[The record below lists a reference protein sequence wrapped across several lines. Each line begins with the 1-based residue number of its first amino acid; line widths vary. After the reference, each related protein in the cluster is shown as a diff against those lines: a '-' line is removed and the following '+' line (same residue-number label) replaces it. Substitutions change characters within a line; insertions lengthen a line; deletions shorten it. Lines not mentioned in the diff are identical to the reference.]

1 MTLQKNRFNRKHDQ
15 NIRETVAAGTGV
27 SVAKRAPRARTL
39 RWLAAAA
46 AICLCLFGATSALA
60 MGVPAANGLL
70 YLILPEAAQFFKP
83 VQKSAVDQEIEVKVE
98 SAYIHGTEA
107 EAVISVRDLTDDR
120 LDESIDLYDSY
131 DIQTGFDSVGT
142 CSQIGYDPETKT
154 ATFLIWMKSMRDSDI
169 IQGEKITLT
178 VQTLLSGKT
187 ETLGVPV
194 DLDWSAIPKTVET
207 ELADPYD
214 AVVMAPGD
222 TISVPHEG
230 FYLTGIGYVGGELH
244 IQLYTPGRDAYDDH
258 AFLYLQNENEE
269 RIYGQML
276 YRGSYNCGDAKKE
289 RRADYVEY
297 AFDVPQ
303 SELENYLL
311 FGDFYSASLRIDG
324 NWSVTFPLD
333 DE

>member
-1 MTLQKNRFNRKHDQ
+1 MTLQKYRFNQKHDR

-27 SVAKRAPRARTL
+27 SVAKRVPRR
-39 RWLAAAA
+39 AAARAGIVFA
-46 AICLCLFGATSALA
+46 ALAVCCITVTSALA
-60 MGVPAANGLL
+60 MGVPAANDLL
-70 YLILPEAAQFFKP
+70 YLVLPDAAQFFKP
-83 VQKSAVDQEIEVKVE
+83 VQKSAVDQGIEVKVE

-107 EAVISVRDLTDDR
+107 EAVISVRDLNDDR

-131 DIQTGFDSVGT
+131 DIQTGFDSLGA

-154 ATFLIWMKSMRDSDI
+154 ATFLIWMKSMRESDI
-169 IQGEKITLT
+169 IRGQKITLT
-178 VQTLLSGKT
+178 VQTLLSDRT
-187 ETLGVPV
+187 EALGVPV
-194 DLDWSAIPKTVET
+194 DVDWSAIPERAET

-222 TISVPHEG
+222 TISVPFEG
-230 FYLTGIGYVGGELH
+230 VCLTGIGYVGGKLH
-244 IQLYTPGRDAYDDH
+244 IQLHTPGRYEYDDH
-258 AFLYLQNENEE
+258 AFLYLRDENGEQTE
-269 RIYGQML
+269 ARML

-289 RRADYVEY
+289 DRADYVEY
-297 AFDVPQ
+297 EFDVPQ

-311 FGDFYSASLRIDG
+311 FGDFYHAGRRIDG